1 MKEPNNFKAPILCQ
15 KAVELL
21 KRHPPETAF
30 QLSETEAM
38 NLIQRLE
45 ENQLKMIRLNQK
57 LKLAKKQT
65 QIAVEKYTELY
76 DFAPSGYFTLSKEG
90 EIIELNHNG
99 ANLLGK
105 KRMHLVGC
113 QFSTFVTEDTKPIFD
128 IFIRK
133 IFDSHTEG
141 TCEVTLCSADNSPM
155 YVHLSGHVAID
166 KEQCLLNLVDITS
179 RKQIQNTLLKSE
191 EQFRALTQ
199 TANDAIIT
207 INVKGIVLGWNRGA
221 EKIFGYSEEEITG
234 KELRIIIPQQLAGD
248 HNKNIDRIVKGG
260 DHRVIGKTIEL
271 SGLHKCGH
279 EFPIE
284 LSLAEWETTS
294 GKFFTGIV
302 RDITERKL
310 ADQLL
315 RKNEEKYRLLFQNMT
330 NGFALHEIILDAE
343 GRPCDYRFLELN
355 PAFEKL
361 TGLKASD
368 LVGKTIMEA
377 MPHTEPY
384 WIELY
389 GKVSL
394 TGKPISFENYS
405 SELKKHYQVTSYSP
419 EPGKFATLFIDLT
432 ERKNAE
438 KQVKLLSRAIEQ
450 STVTVVITD
459 KNGNI
464 EYANPKFTEITGYTI
479 AEVQG
484 KSTRLL
490 QSGKQAN
497 EFYQNLWNTI
507 LSGNDWHGEFQNRKK
522 NGELYW
528 ESAVIS
534 SILDNQGDIAFF
546 FAVKED
552 ITEKKK
558 MLEDLITSKVKAEES
573 DRLKSAFLAN
583 MSHEIRTPMNGIL
596 GFADLLKQ
604 PNLSG
609 TTKNEYISIIEQSG
623 ARLLSI
629 INDIVDISKI
639 ESGQMKVSFSETDVN
654 EQIEYIYSFFRPEI
668 EKKGVKLSLNIALP
682 SKEAV
687 INTDSD
693 KIYAV
698 FINLVKNA
706 IKFTTTGSIELGYE
720 KVDNFLQFFVRDTGI
735 GIRPHLLNIIFERFR
750 QGSDFLTR
758 NYEGAGLGLSIS
770 KAYVEMLGGKI
781 WAESEEKKG
790 SIFYFTIP
798 YNVR

>member
-1 MKEPNNFKAPILCQ
+1 MKQTDNTKSTLLSQ
-15 KAVELL
+15 KAEELI
-21 KRHPPETAF
+21 KKHPQKIALE
-30 QLSETEAM
+30 LSETEAM

-57 LKLAKKQT
+57 LKLAKEQT

-76 DFAPSGYFTLSKEG
+76 DFAPSGYFTLSTEG

-99 ANLLGK
+99 ANMLGQ
-105 KRMHLVGC
+105 KRQHLAGC
-113 QFSTFVTEDTKPIFD
+113 QFSTFISDDTKPIFD
-128 IFIRK
+128 NFLWK
-133 IFDSHTEG
+133 IFETQTEE
-141 TCEVTLCSADNSPM
+141 TCELTLCSPDNIPM
-155 YVHLSGHVAID
+155 YVHLSGHTAIA
-166 KEQCLLNLVDITS
+166 KEQCLLNLVDITR
-179 RKQIQNTLLKSE
+179 RKQAENTQLKNE
-191 EQFRALTQ
+191 EQFRVLTQ

-234 KELRIIIPQQLAGD
+234 KELKVIIPQKFAGQ
-248 HNKNIDRIVKGG
+248 HSKNIDRVASGR
-260 DHRVIGKTIEL
+260 DHHVIGKTIEL
-271 SGLHKCGH
+271 SGLHKFGH

-284 LSLAEWETTS
+284 LSLTEWETNS

-310 ADQLL
+310 ADQSL

-330 NGFALHEIILDAE
+330 SGFALHEIILDTE

-355 PAFEKL
+355 PAFEKV
-361 TGLKASD
+361 TGLKAID
-368 LVGKTIMEA
+368 LVGKTVREV
-377 MPHTEPY
+377 MPNTEQY
-384 WIELY
+384 WIDLY
-389 GKVSL
+389 GKVSS
-394 TGKPISFENYS
+394 TGTSISFENYS
-405 SELKKHYQVTSYSP
+405 SELKKHFQVNSYSP
-419 EPGKFATLFIDLT
+419 EPGKFATLFFDLT
-432 ERKNAE
+432 ERKNSE
-438 KQVKLLSRAIEQ
+438 KQLKLLSRAIEQ
-450 STVTVVITD
+450 SPVTVVITD

-464 EYANPKFTEITGYTI
+464 EYTNPKFTEITGYTL

-484 KSTRLL
+484 KNSRLL
-490 QSGKQAN
+490 QSKKQTD
-497 EFYQNLWNTI
+497 EFYQNLWSTI
-507 LSGNDWHGEFQNRKK
+507 LAGNDWHGEFQNRKK

-604 PNLSG
+604 PNLSA
-609 TTKNEYISIIEQSG
+609 TTQKEYISIIEQSG

-639 ESGQMKVSFSETDVN
+639 ESGLMKLTYSKTDVN
-654 EQIEYIYSFFRPEI
+654 EQIEYIYSFFKPEI
-668 EKKGVKLSLNIALP
+668 EKKGVEISLNIALP

-698 FINLVKNA
+698 LINLVKNA
-706 IKFTTTGSIELGYE
+706 IKFTPTGSIELGYE

-735 GIRPHLLNIIFERFR
+735 GIRPNLLNIIFERFR

-770 KAYVEMLGGKI
+770 KAYVEMLGGEI
-781 WAESEEKKG
+781 WAESQEQSG
-790 SIFYFTIP
+790 SVFYFTIP
-798 YNVR
+798 YAV

>member
-1 MKEPNNFKAPILCQ
+1 
-15 KAVELL
+15 
-21 KRHPPETAF
+21 
-30 QLSETEAM
+30 
-38 NLIQRLE
+38 
-45 ENQLKMIRLNQK
+45 
-57 LKLAKKQT
+57 
-65 QIAVEKYTELY
+65 
-76 DFAPSGYFTLSKEG
+76 
-90 EIIELNHNG
+90 
-99 ANLLGK
+99 
-105 KRMHLVGC
+105 
-113 QFSTFVTEDTKPIFD
+113 
-128 IFIRK
+128 
-133 IFDSHTEG
+133 
-141 TCEVTLCSADNSPM
+141 
-155 YVHLSGHVAID
+155 VAID

-450 STVTVVITD
+450 SPVTVVITD

>member
-1 MKEPNNFKAPILCQ
+1 MKEPNNIKAPILCQ

-21 KRHPPETAF
+21 KRHQPETALK
-30 QLSETEAM
+30 LSETETL

-57 LKLAKKQT
+57 LKLAQKQT

-76 DFAPSGYFTLSKEG
+76 DFAPSGYCTLSKEG

-105 KRMHLVGC
+105 KRIHLAGC
-113 QFSTFVTEDTKPIFD
+113 QFSSFVTDDTKPIFD
-128 IFIRK
+128 IFLRK
-133 IFDSHTEG
+133 IFDSQTEE
-141 TCEVTLCSADNSPM
+141 TCGVTLLTANNSPI
-155 YVHLSGHVAID
+155 YVHLSGHAAID

-179 RKQIQNTLLKSE
+179 HKQTQDTLLKSE

-221 EKIFGYSEEEITG
+221 EQIFGYSEEEITG
-234 KELRIIIPQQLAGD
+234 KELRIIIPQQFAGD
-248 HNKNIDRIVKGG
+248 HNKNIDRVASG
-260 DHRVIGKTIEL
+260 DRHVIGKTIEI
-271 SGLHKCGH
+271 SGLHKSGH

-284 LSLAEWETTS
+284 LSLTEWETKS
-294 GKFFTGIV
+294 GKFFTCII
-302 RDITERKL
+302 RDITERKF
-310 ADQLL
+310 ADQTL
-315 RKNEEKYRLLFQNMT
+315 RKNEEKYRLLFQNMSS
-330 NGFALHEIILDAE
+330 GFALHEIILDPD

-368 LVGKTIMEA
+368 LVGKTVREV
-377 MPHTEPY
+377 MPHTESY
-384 WIELY
+384 WIDLY
-389 GKVSL
+389 GKVALAGTS
-394 TGKPISFENYS
+394 ISFENYS
-405 SELKKHYQVTSYSP
+405 SELKKHFQVNSYSP
-419 EPGKFATLFIDLT
+419 EPGKFAALFFDLT

-438 KQVKLLSRAIEQ
+438 KQLKLLSRAIEQ
-450 STVTVVITD
+450 SPVTVVITD

-464 EYANPKFTEITGYTI
+464 EYTNPKFTEITGYTI

-484 KSTRLL
+484 KSSRLL
-490 QSGKQAN
+490 QSGKQN
-497 EFYQNLWNTI
+497 DEFYQNLWNTI
-507 LSGNDWHGEFQNRKK
+507 LVGNDWHGEFQNRKK

-534 SILDNQGDIAFF
+534 SILDNQGEIAFF

-604 PNLSG
+604 PNLTA
-609 TTKNEYISIIEQSG
+609 TTQKEYISIIEQSG

-639 ESGQMKVSFSETDVN
+639 ESGLMKLAYSKTDVN

-668 EKKGVKLSLNIALP
+668 EKKGVKISFNTGLP

-698 FINLVKNA
+698 LINLVKNA
-706 IKFTTTGSIELGYE
+706 IKFTPTGSIELGYQ

-735 GIRPHLLNIIFERFR
+735 GIRPNLLNTIFERFR

-781 WAESEEKKG
+781 WVESEEKKG
-790 SIFYFTIP
+790 SVFYFTIP
-798 YNVR
+798 YTVQ